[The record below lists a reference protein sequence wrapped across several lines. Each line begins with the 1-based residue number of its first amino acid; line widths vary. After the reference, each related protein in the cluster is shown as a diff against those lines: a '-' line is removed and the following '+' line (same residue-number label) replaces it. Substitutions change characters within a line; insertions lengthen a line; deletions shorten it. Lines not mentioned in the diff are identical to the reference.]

1 MESKFGAGGQ
11 RFSFG
16 HIMFEVSIR
25 HSSRVDRGEDAE
37 EYMKLMFRG
46 EIQRMNISYGK
57 RLKD

>member
-46 EIQRMNISYGK
+46 EIQVGNIHLASFSI
-57 RLKD
+57 